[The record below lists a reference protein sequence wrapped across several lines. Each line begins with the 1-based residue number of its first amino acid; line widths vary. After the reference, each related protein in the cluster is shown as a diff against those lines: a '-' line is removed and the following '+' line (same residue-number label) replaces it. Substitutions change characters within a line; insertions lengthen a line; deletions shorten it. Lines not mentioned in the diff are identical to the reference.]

1 MGVFH
6 VDIVSAEES
15 IYSGPAEF
23 LVAPAEAGEVGIYPQ
38 HTPMLTRIKPGSVRI
53 KAPLQE
59 EELVYVSGGM
69 LEVQP
74 DVVTILADTAVR
86 GADLDELKAIDAKKR
101 AEEAMRD
108 RSSAMDY
115 ARAQAE
121 LAEAIASAK
130 KRALIRDS
138 RHKKR
143 RRQPPFFMSGTSRMA
158 TSSPQDK
165 TCIQRHTYQT

>member
-1 MGVFH
+1 MVTKMGVFH

-86 GADLDELKAIDAKKR
+86 GANLDEMKAMEAKKR

-121 LAEAIASAK
+121 LSEAIAQLAAIQK
-130 KRALIRDS
+130 LRKRG
-138 RHKKR
+138 H
-143 RRQPPFFMSGTSRMA
+143 
-158 TSSPQDK
+158 
-165 TCIQRHTYQT
+165 